1 MALSDR
7 KKTALGFLI
16 TGIVFVAVGFI
27 LWFTQTNPAWLQK
40 ALLIVGAVV
49 EIIGLSVTLP
59 NVT

>member
-7 KKTALGFLI
+7 KKTALGFFI
-16 TGIVFVAVGFI
+16 TGIVFVAVGAI
-27 LWFTQTNPAWLQK
+27 MWFTSANPVWLQK

-59 NVT
+59 QVG